1 VGGAVVVV
9 VVWWCGTMVM
19 VVWRCCLAVLSGGVV
34 WRCCLAVLYGG
45 AGCLAGEDFRKQ
57 YLCCH
62 CRGRSRLLPHQKHLR
77 RFGRLHWCGGEL
89 VNVFVSS
96 YWRTLTNAL
105 DEGIALMACVVS
117 SVRGEQTSSFPSLN
131 GVDNLRLADFRQR
144 IAVTRSATGHKIT
157 QASRLTKIETPAQ
170 ITRSCQRATLLRS
183 FRSSWWPFSDRL
195 FASRDILSVLSGC
208 HRFVRLSGL
217 CSFLPSVLPLFVR
230 LRGFCGLL
238 IRGLHLGLPSLEL
251 LIFLLINDEFHM
263 SHSQTPLSI
272 TPARNIKY
280 LFASDTLLHV
290 TLERRER
297 TRLGVVIRGSL
308 DRNAVTMATDDLAA
322 TGFVPL
328 PIGLLIVLIA
338 VRDEFAT
345 AAE

>member
-1 VGGAVVVV
+1 
-9 VVWWCGTMVM
+9 MVM
-19 VVWRCCLAVLSGGVV
+19 VV

-105 DEGIALMACVVS
+105 DEGIARMVCVVS
-117 SVRGEQTSSFPSLN
+117 SVRGEQTSSFPSLD
-131 GVDNLRLADFRQR
+131 GVDNLRLTDFRQR

-157 QASRLTKIETPAQ
+157 QASRLTKIETSAQ

-217 CSFLPSVLPLFVR
+217 RSFLPSVLPLFVR

-251 LIFLLINDEFHM
+251 LIFLLVETR
-263 SHSQTPLSI
+263 SHLP
-272 TPARNIKY
+272 
-280 LFASDTLLHV
+280 V
-290 TLERRER
+290 TLIGSSFGCLGIHPSKCNAFMADHDRRR
-297 TRLGVVIRGSL
+297 IDIFLLDIAAILQSRDDAWVLRIQHFGILPLGFLL
-308 DRNAVTMATDDLAA
+308 DTSV
-322 TGFVPL
+322 
-328 PIGLLIVLIA
+328 
-338 VRDEFAT
+338 
-345 AAE
+345 